1 MAQHF
6 HNGTIYS
13 TPYNQVPE
21 LFINDEGK
29 VCSEQQFFDSPNK
42 ELIDL
47 KGKVLIPSF
56 RDGHLHPLLSGRE
69 AQGLNVTK
77 AKTVTELGFLLRDHI
92 EQNPGLT
99 WLDAGTYNRGI
110 AGEQTCWTLDEF
122 VSSIPVILHADDH
135 HTIWVNS
142 RALELAEI
150 SNTNIPEF
158 SIGGIDVDP
167 DGNPIGILR
176 ESQAKELILSK
187 APRRTTSADVE
198 AMLLADQLLLESGI
212 TEAQD
217 AWVDADILQTYL
229 NAAPRLRLDYKLA
242 IGLTPETLTSDLAF
256 AIQAKEQLAG
266 NARIIAHSV
275 KIFVD
280 GVFGSATAAVSQPYL
295 TTLKTGDLNWSFDTL
310 CRALIFAKAENLQPH
325 LHAIGD
331 AAVEFALDAIESVG
345 VENAVIAHAELV
357 SHELLLR
364 AKRHKVTCCVQ
375 PYWAQRNDLL
385 LTCIDHLG
393 EERLN
398 DLYAFKS
405 MLQLGIPV
413 VFSSDWPVSSYKPLD
428 GIGVAVFRQRDA
440 EQAKHNPEQALS
452 MQEALTAYTS
462 SVAKMLNSG
471 TGELTVGSD
480 FDAQII
486 SADLNNQDLESF
498 STLQVLAVYKSGVRL
513 FPHHQDR

>member
-21 LFINDEGK
+21 LFVNDEGK
-29 VCSEQQFFDSPNK
+29 VCSEQQYLDSTSK
-42 ELIDL
+42 ERIDL
-47 KGKVLIPSF
+47 KEKVLIPSF
-56 RDGHLHPLLSGRE
+56 RDGHLHPLLAGRE
-69 AQGLNVTK
+69 ARGLDVTK
-77 AKTVTELGFLLRDHI
+77 AGTVTELGLLLKDHI

-142 RALELAEI
+142 LALEVAGI
-150 SNTNIPEF
+150 SKTNIPEF
-158 SIGGIDVDP
+158 AIGGIDVDDKGSP
-167 DGNPIGILR
+167 VGILR
-176 ESQAKELILSK
+176 ESLAKEMILSK
-187 APRRTTSADVE
+187 APKQTASDGVE
-198 AMLLADQLLLESGI
+198 AMLLADQLLLASGI

-229 NAAPRLRLDYKLA
+229 DAETMLQLDYKLA
-242 IGLTPETLTSDLAF
+242 IGLTPETLSSDLAF
-256 AIQAKEQLAG
+256 AITAKEQLVG
-266 NARIIAHSV
+266 NARLSAHSV

-295 TTLKTGDLNWSFDTL
+295 TTLKTGDLNWSFDAL
-310 CRALIFAKAENLQPH
+310 CQALTFAKTENLQPH

-331 AAVEFALDAIESVG
+331 AGVEFALDAIESSG

-357 SHELLLR
+357 SNELLLR
-364 AKRHKVTCCVQ
+364 AKVLKVTCCVQ

-385 LTCIDHLG
+385 LTCMKHLG
-393 EERLN
+393 EKRLN

-413 VFSSDWPVSSYKPLD
+413 VFSSDWPVSSYKPLE
-428 GIGVAVFRQRDA
+428 GIGVAVFRQRYA

-471 TGELTVGSD
+471 TGELTFGSD

-486 SADLNNQDLESF
+486 SADLNSQDLESF
-498 STLQVLAVYKSGVRL
+498 STVEVLAVYKSGVRL